1 MSRQVAVQLLD
12 DVCHR
17 VATGRIAARALAEL
31 VEAFGLREIEFRLLW
46 ALSARAVELDQTQLT
61 EELGCSPAQVSGIV
75 EQQRAKGNLS
85 GQAAAGDRRRQVWRL
100 TPAGNALLEKVIA
113 AKTASGNCGEDKRQR
128 LRIFTH
134 TRTAMLLLL
143 LETVGCSPSFYR
155 QQADEESY
163 CLTNQKAALAD
174 ADPGSY
180 SINVNPRSRMF
191 DPYDPDREPQPPD
204 DPTAHLLMECVDGKK
219 GSRKWKKLPK
229 TPFVENPAWLEYLP
243 VDDKGEVVLDL
254 PGSVELALLESPNYQ
269 SQLEELYLSALDV
282 SFERF
287 RFDTQFFGGTGVFVT
302 ADGKDRS
309 GTGDAS
315 TQFVV
320 YPSRTANPALTSNPF
335 RAERLFATGGELV
348 VGFANSL
355 VWQFAGPDDYSS
367 NTVLDFS
374 LVQPLLR
381 FGGRTRVLE
390 RLTISER
397 SLLANVRQMERFRRN
412 FYVSVVTGRDP
423 GQGPSRRGGVFGG
436 SGLEGFSGVGG
447 GGFGRVATNV
457 QGGGQGQGGG
467 GGGGGGFTGGAG
479 AQGAGGYLGLLQTAQ
494 VLRNQRANV
503 LALRDSVEQ
512 LQASYEAGRI
522 DRFQVDLARQALYNA
537 QSQLLTS
544 EMFYQITLDNFKV
557 TIGLPPELTLNI
569 QDPMLDRLNLLDPTL
584 EELQQQVVNR
594 LVELRD
600 YRETLVEG
608 EIPPPPEDP
617 LILPNAPEPG
627 VEVVPSGQSLPATL
641 AQVREELEEVL
652 AAAEARLADVHADFK
667 KLDEALPARRTYL
680 ERLVS
685 RPEVRQAEINPELF
699 SPTLL
704 DERVAKGKEDF
715 AAIEKR
721 LRASLAELS
730 ETAESTGDERKRLD
744 SLITSLSD
752 VSGELLELSLVQ
764 ASARLESITFSPVDI
779 SDYQALAIASVYR
792 RDWMNARSSLVD
804 TWRLIYFNA
813 NDLRSGLDVVL
824 SGDIGN
830 VGDDPFDLRGS
841 RGRLRAGLQFDAPL
855 TRLAERNVYRQSLI
869 EFQQARRNY
878 YQFRDQVYQGLRNTL
893 RQIRL
898 DEVNFELRRAAVQVA
913 ISQVDL
919 TQLRLSEPPQPGVTE
934 QFNNTTA
941 RDLVQSLSDL
951 LNVQNDFLSVWV
963 NYEVQRLGLEADL
976 GIMELAPNGLR
987 VENDIPLEMYLV
999 NLPYNSSDLGLAE
1012 AAFVASQPS
1021 EVILQ
1026 PECPAVPIEQLP
1038 APPGEPLEDK
1048 TTDNFHADGSVQLAA
1063 YEGLLEDEPR
1073 DVTDGSV
1080 VIPLPLPLPTA
1091 QEWIEPAAVK
1101 P

>member
-1 MSRQVAVQLLD
+1 M
-12 DVCHR
+12 
-17 VATGRIAARALAEL
+17 AEL
-31 VEAFGLREIEFRLLW
+31 VEGFGLKETEFRLLW
-46 ALSARAVELDQTQLT
+46 ALSAARVEPDQTQLA
-61 EELGCSPAQVSGIV
+61 EQLGCSPAQVSGIV
-75 EQQRAKGNLS
+75 EQQRAQGNLV
-85 GQAAAGDRRRQVWRL
+85 GQAATGDRRRQVWRL
-100 TPAGNALLEKVIA
+100 TPAGRALLEKIVA
-113 AKTASGNCGEDKRQR
+113 AKPANASAVQDKRQP
-128 LRIFTH
+128 LRIFSQTL
-134 TRTAMLLLL
+134 TAMLLLVL
-143 LETVGCSPSFYR
+143 ATVGCSRGFYR

-180 SINVNPRSRMF
+180 SINIDPRSRMF
-191 DPYDPDREPQPPD
+191 DPYDPDCEPMPPD
-204 DPTAHLLMECVDGKK
+204 DPTSQLLMECVDGKK
-219 GSRKWKKLPK
+219 GSKKWKRLPK

-243 VDDKGEVVLDL
+243 VDESGEVVLDL
-254 PGSVELALLESPNYQ
+254 QGSVELALLESPRYQ

-309 GTGDAS
+309 GTGEAS
-315 TQFVV
+315 SQFVV
-320 YPSRTANPALTSNPF
+320 YPSRTANPALTGNRF

-397 SLLANVRQMERFRRN
+397 SLLANVRQMEHFRRN

-423 GQGPSRRGGVFGG
+423 GQGPARRGGVFGG

-447 GGFGRVATNV
+447 GGFGRVGING
-457 QGGGQGQGGG
+457 QGGFGQNGQGG

-503 LALRDSVEQ
+503 FALRDSVEQ

-557 TIGLPPELTLNI
+557 SIGLPPELTVNI
-569 QDPMLDRLNLLDPTL
+569 QDPLLDRLNLLDPTL
-584 EELQQQVVNR
+584 EELQQQVINR

-600 YRETLVEG
+600 YRETLVPR
-608 EIPPPPEDP
+608 EIPAPPEDP
-617 LILPNAPEPG
+617 LILPDAPEPS
-627 VEVVPSGQSLPATL
+627 VEVLPSAESLAVTL
-641 AQVREELEEVL
+641 SQVQEELEEIL
-652 AAAEARLADVHADFK
+652 TAAEARLGDVHADFE
-667 KLDEALPARRTYL
+667 KLDEALPARRAYL
-680 ERLVS
+680 ARLIS
-685 RPEVRQAEINPELF
+685 RPEVREAKINPELF
-699 SPTLL
+699 SAVDL
-704 DERVAKGKEDF
+704 DKRVAKSKQDF
-715 AAIEKR
+715 AAVEKR
-721 LRASLAELS
+721 LRTSLAKLS
-730 ETAESTGDERKRLD
+730 ATAESTGEERERLD
-744 SLITSLSD
+744 SVIRSLSD
-752 VSGELLELSLVQ
+752 VSGQLLELSLVQ
-764 ASARLESITFSPVDI
+764 ASVRLETITFSPVEITDF
-779 SDYQALAIASVYR
+779 QALAIASVYR
-792 RDWMNARSSLVD
+792 RDWMNARANLVD
-804 TWRLIYFNA
+804 AWRLIYFNA
-813 NDLRSGLDVVL
+813 NDLLSNLDVVL
-824 SGDIGN
+824 SGDLGN
-830 VGDDPFDLRGS
+830 VGDNPFDLRGS
-841 RGRLRAGLQFDAPL
+841 QGRLRAGLQFDAPL

-878 YQFRDQVYQGLRNTL
+878 YQFRDLVYQGLRNSL

-898 DEVNFELRRAAVQVA
+898 NEVNFELRRAAVQVA

-919 TQLRLSEPPQPGVTE
+919 TQMRLSEPPQPGATE

-987 VENDIPLEMYLV
+987 IENGIPLDMYLV
-999 NLPYNSSDLGLAE
+999 NLPYNSCDLGLAE
-1012 AAFVASQPS
+1012 AAFVASQPT
-1021 EVILQ
+1021 EVFLL
-1026 PECPAVPIEQLP
+1026 PEGSAIPIEPLP
-1038 APPGEPLEDK
+1038 APAGKQLQDK
-1048 TTDNFHADGSVQLAA
+1048 STDNFRTDGSVQLTA
-1063 YEGLLEDEPR
+1063 YEKLLEDEPEGS
-1073 DVTDGSV
+1073 TDEIE
-1080 VIPLPLPLPTA
+1080 VIPLPWPLPMV
-1091 QEWIEPAAVK
+1091 QEWTEPVLAK